1 MTAHTPGFPPHGGA
15 PSGLPPRAGFG
26 PQADPVDATW
36 AALEAAQAAVAL
48 LAGQQPPEAA
58 DPRMAS
64 FPAAIRRTGG
74 WRLRLAEQGLADLAA
89 MMEPGLAAL
98 LSVQAHGGDA
108 RPPAR
113 ALLQEFA
120 AARAALLALVR

>member
-1 MTAHTPGFPPHGGA
+1 MFSRFSKKAQPRLNTAHTGA
-15 PSGLPPRAGFG
+15 PLSR
-26 PQADPVDATW
+26 
-36 AALEAAQAAVAL
+36 EAAQAAVAL